1 MIKIAVYCVTYFSY
15 KELYNYLQS
24 LENAI
29 ANVSDISLSV
39 FVADNTTD
47 EYQQIDFSPFSHLNA
62 TQFPFHENLG
72 YFGAISK
79 MMIQTSPLEFQ
90 YVILSNVD
98 VIVTP
103 DFFAKL
109 MTHLYNEDEG
119 WIAPATISIENGYDL
134 NPQATN
140 RYSLLK
146 LKTLLFLYNHP
157 FIMRIYENTMYRTRR
172 NIPHNAGTVYAG
184 HGSFI
189 ILTNKYFSECG
200 IIDYPVFLY
209 GEEIYLGEMCH
220 LHGLKVNYIPELVVN
235 DIGKVSTGKMKR
247 DFYYQCNIK
256 AIKYLIDTYFS

>member
-15 KELYNYLQS
+15 TELYNYLQS
-24 LENAI
+24 LENSI

-39 FVADNTTD
+39 FIADNTTD
-47 EYQQIDFSPFSHLNA
+47 EYQQIDFSPFTHLTA
-62 TQFPFHENLG
+62 TLFPFHENLG
-72 YFGAISK
+72 YFGAIRK
-79 MMIQTSPLEFQ
+79 MMIQASPLEFQ

-98 VIVTP
+98 VIVTS

-109 MTHLYNEDEG
+109 MTHPYNEDEG

-146 LKTLLFLYNHP
+146 LKTLLFLYKHP
-157 FIMRIYENTMYRTRR
+157 FIMSIYENTMYRTRR

-220 LHGLKVNYIPELVVN
+220 LHGLKVKYIPELVIN
-235 DIGKVSTGKMKR
+235 DIGKVSTGKMKNHKH
-247 DFYYQCNIK
+247 YHSQ
-256 AIKYLIDTYFS
+256 SSSSPS

>member
-24 LENAI
+24 LENSI
-29 ANVSDISLSV
+29 ANVSDIRLSV
-39 FVADNTTD
+39 FIADNTTD
-47 EYQQIDFSPFSHLNA
+47 EYQQIDFSPFTHLTA
-62 TQFPFHENLG
+62 TLFPFHENLG
-72 YFGAISK
+72 YFGAIRK
-79 MMIQTSPLEFQ
+79 MMIQASPLEFQ

-103 DFFAKL
+103 VFFAKL
-109 MTHLYNEDEG
+109 MTHPNNEDEG

-146 LKTLLFLYNHP
+146 LKTLLFLYKHP
-157 FIMRIYENTMYRTRR
+157 IIMSIYEKTMYRTRR